1 MINQKGFLEQYS
13 NSFKLLRKN
22 NVQARILYP
31 ARLPSKRDKNQDFSD
46 IQGLR
51 EIPDPSPH

>member
-31 ARLPSKRDKNQDFSD
+31 ARLPSTRDKNQDFSD

-51 EIPDPSPH
+51 EITDPNPH